1 NKLEAFMNFPD
12 YCPHGGRI
20 PKENGIISEKKRQT
34 LADYPVGSLIR
45 IARVLDEKELLD
57 YLVSLDL
64 NLQEEYRIIDIAD
77 YEGPVTIQ
85 NQEKTIAV
93 SFKAASTIFVDLL
106 NEE

>member
-1 NKLEAFMNFPD
+1 MEGEFRKKMALSL
-12 YCPHGGRI
+12 
-20 PKENGIISEKKRQT
+20 KKKRQT